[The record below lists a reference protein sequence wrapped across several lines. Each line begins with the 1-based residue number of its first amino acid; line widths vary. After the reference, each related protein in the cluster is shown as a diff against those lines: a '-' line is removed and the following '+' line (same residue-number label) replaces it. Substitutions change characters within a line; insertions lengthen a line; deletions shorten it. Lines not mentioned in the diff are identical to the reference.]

1 MLSEDAIE
9 KLSERLVNRA
19 EKLNSYLLIKL
30 AEQINTIGNL
40 NPTQAREILQSVK
53 YGNDIREIAKKVS
66 EMTNKNVSEIFEI
79 FEEVAKKSQLFYKP
93 FYDYR
98 GLDFI
103 PYTENKLLQEQV
115 KAIAKVTAEEYDN
128 MSRTTAFMRKDE
140 NGNKYFTDISKIY
153 QEVTDEAITS
163 VAQGRETYRT
173 AMKRVMNQLADS
185 GLRTVDYAS
194 GYSRRL
200 DSSVRMNIMQGIRQ
214 LNIETSL
221 EYGKQFGSDGVEI
234 KHHKNPAPDHSSN
247 EKDGWHDID
256 GQQFSNA
263 EYERINNYL
272 NRPVGTLNCYHMVY
286 PIILGISKPAY
297 TKEELEADKKANLEG
312 FTLDG
317 KHYTLY
323 EGRQLQ
329 NRLELEIRRSKDKLE
344 MFKINNDDESIREQ
358 KERLQQ
364 LIMKYKE
371 LSDVSGLPTRV
382 ERLKRKGE

>member
-1 MLSEDAIE
+1 MLSEDTIE

-53 YGNDIREIAKKVS
+53 YGNDIRDIAQKVS
-66 EMTNKNVSEIFEI
+66 EMTNKNVSEIYEI

-98 GLDFI
+98 GLNFI
-103 PYTENKLLQEQV
+103 PYAENKLLQEQV

-128 MSRTTAFMRKDE
+128 MSQTTAFMRKDKD
-140 NGNKYFTDISKIY
+140 GNKYFTDVSKIY

-163 VAQGRETYRT
+163 VVQGRETYRT

-185 GLRTVDYAS
+185 GLRVVDYAS

-200 DSSVRMNIMQGIRQ
+200 DSSIRMNIMQGIRQ

-221 EYGKQFGSDGVEI
+221 EYGKQFGADGVEI

-297 TKEELEADKKANLEG
+297 TKEELEVDKKANLEG

-329 NRLELEIRRSKDKLE
+329 NRLELEIQRSKDKLE
-344 MFKINNDDESIREQ
+344 MFKINNDDDSVREQ
-358 KERLQQ
+358 KERLQH

-382 ERLKRKGE
+382 ERLKIK

>member
-9 KLSERLVNRA
+9 RLSERLANRA

-53 YGNDIREIAKKVS
+53 YGNDIREIAQKVS

-79 FEEVAKKSQLFYKP
+79 FEEVIKHDQIFYKP
-93 FYDYR
+93 FYEYR
-98 GLDFI
+98 NLDFI
-103 PYTENKLLQEQV
+103 PYAENKLLQEQV
-115 KAIAKVTAEEYDN
+115 KAIAKVTAGEYGN
-128 MSRTTAFMRKDE
+128 MSQTTAFMRKDKD
-140 NGNKYFTDISKIY
+140 GNKYFTDVSKIY

-163 VAQGRETYRT
+163 VTQGRETYRT
-173 AMKRVMNQLADS
+173 AMRRVMNQLADS

-200 DSSVRMNIMQGIRQ
+200 DSSVKMNIMQGIRQ

-221 EYGKQFGSDGVEI
+221 EFGKQFGADGVEI

-247 EKDGWHDID
+247 EKDGWYDID
-256 GQQFSNA
+256 GQQFSNE
-263 EYERINNYL
+263 EYERINSYL

-286 PIILGISKPAY
+286 PIILGISKPAH
-297 TKEELEADKKANLEG
+297 TEDELEADKKSNLEG

-323 EGRQLQ
+323 EGKQLQ

-344 MFKINNDDESIREQ
+344 MFKINNDDEMIREQ
-358 KERLQQ
+358 KERLQH
-364 LIMKYKE
+364 LTAKYKE

-382 ERLKRKGE
+382 ERLKIK

>member
-53 YGNDIREIAKKVS
+53 YGNDIKEIAQKVS

-79 FEEVAKKSQLFYKP
+79 FEEVIKHDQMFYKP
-93 FYDYR
+93 FYEYR
-98 GLDFI
+98 NLDFI
-103 PYTENKLLQEQV
+103 PYAENKLLQEQV
-115 KAIAKVTAEEYDN
+115 KAIAKVTAEEYEN
-128 MSRTTAFMRKDE
+128 MSQTTAFMRKDK
-140 NGNKYFTDISKIY
+140 NGNKYFTDVSKIY

-163 VAQGRETYRT
+163 IVQGRETYKI

-200 DSSVRMNIMQGIRQ
+200 DSSVKMNIMQGIRQ

-221 EYGKQFGSDGVEI
+221 EFGKQFGADGVEI

-256 GQQFSNA
+256 GQQFSNE
-263 EYERINNYL
+263 EYERINSYL

-297 TKEELEADKKANLEG
+297 TEEELEADKKANLNG
-312 FTLDG
+312 FVLDG

-323 EGRQLQ
+323 EGKQLQ

-344 MFKINNDDESIREQ
+344 MFKINNDDEMVKEQ
-358 KERLQQ
+358 RERLQH
-364 LIMKYKE
+364 LTAKYKE
-371 LSDVSGLPTRV
+371 LSDVSGLPTRI
-382 ERLKRKGE
+382 ERLK